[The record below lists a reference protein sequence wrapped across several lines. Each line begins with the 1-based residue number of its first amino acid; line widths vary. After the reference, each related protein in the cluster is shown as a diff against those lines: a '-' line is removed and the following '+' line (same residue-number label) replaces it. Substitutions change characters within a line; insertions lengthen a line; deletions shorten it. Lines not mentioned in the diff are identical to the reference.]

1 MLNKDQYNQEEYN
14 DYYQQEIR
22 GAETSGS
29 MEEESSGKKGIF
41 ILLGLIVLA
50 VAGYFGYTSMNK
62 STADSSTDETLV
74 VQKEVEEPAKTI
86 QAVEEKSTTKQEP
99 IKETPAKVESVVKP
113 VEKEVVTPEPI
124 KAVETV
130 KEKTAES
137 KDTEVAHVA
146 DNVQKAMGAEQK
158 MSPEEIA
165 KVVQMVMSQM
175 NNKQEAETK
184 TEAVVA
190 ENTTKKEETTSAL
203 DTDLMSAL
211 SGIDTD
217 SVNDEDKKLEDAL
230 NNINETTKDKNI
242 KSDDKAVDTYNK
254 VKVSEN
260 TGDDELSKL
269 SSQISSLISDKTTS
283 DQTNNSKEEKT
294 YTESLKQEVVT
305 RKNEMRIIVVR
316 KGDTLG
322 KIAKRAY
329 GNVMEYRKIY
339 KANPDILKRPD
350 RIYIGQKLRI
360 PK

>member
-29 MEEESSGKKGIF
+29 IEEESSSKRGIF
-41 ILLGLIVLA
+41 ILLGLIILA
-50 VAGYFGYTSMNK
+50 VAGYFGYTTMNV
-62 STADSSTDETLV
+62 STEDCTTDETLMV
-74 VQKEVEEPAKTI
+74 KKEVEEPAKTI
-86 QAVEEKSTTKQEP
+86 QAVKEEPTTIKQEP
-99 IKETPAKVESVVKP
+99 IKETPAKVESVKP
-113 VEKEVVTPEPI
+113 VEKEELVAPEPI

-130 KEKTAES
+130 KEETTQS
-137 KDTEVAHVA
+137 KNSEVADVA
-146 DNVQKAMGAEQK
+146 DNVQKAMGTEQK

-175 NNKQEAETK
+175 NTK
-184 TEAVVA
+184 PQAVA
-190 ENTTKKEETTSAL
+190 ESTTKKEETTSAL

-211 SGIDTD
+211 SETNTD
-217 SVNDEDKKLEDAL
+217 SLNDEDEDKKLEDAL
-230 NNINETTKDKNI
+230 NNINETTKDTKI
-242 KSDDKAVDTYNK
+242 KSDDKTVDTYNK

-260 TGDDELSKL
+260 TGVDELSKL

>member
-29 MEEESSGKKGIF
+29 TEEESSKKGGIL

-50 VAGYFGYTSMNK
+50 VAGYFGYKTLNTSA
-62 STADSSTDETLV
+62 ADCTMDETLV
-74 VQKEVEEPAKTI
+74 VQKEVEEPAQTI
-86 QAVEEKSTTKQEP
+86 QTVDEEPAKA
-99 IKETPAKVESVVKP
+99 KETIQTVEKELKKP
-113 VEKEVVTPEPI
+113 VEAI
-124 KAVETV
+124 QTV
-130 KEKTAES
+130 KEET
-137 KDTEVAHVA
+137 DTPKNDEIAQVS
-146 DNVQKAMGAEQK
+146 DNVKKAIGSEQK

-175 NNKQEAETK
+175 KNSKTEVSNKSETKQEES
-184 TEAVVA
+184 
-190 ENTTKKEETTSAL
+190 TSSL
-203 DTDLMSAL
+203 NNELMSELSDTDA
-211 SGIDTD
+211 D
-217 SVNDEDKKLEDAL
+217 SVNDEDKQLEDAL
-230 NNINETTKDKNI
+230 NNINEKTKDTSI

-254 VKVSEN
+254 IKVSQN

-269 SSQISSLISDKTTS
+269 SSQISSLISDKSTS
-283 DQTNNSKEEKT
+283 EQTNNSKEEV

-305 RKNEMRIIVVR
+305 RKNEMRIIVVK

-339 KANPDILKRPD
+339 KANPDMLKRPD

>member
-1 MLNKDQYNQEEYN
+1 MLNKDEYNQDEYN

-29 MEEESSGKKGIF
+29 KEEKPSRKSGIF

-50 VAGYFGYTSMNK
+50 VAGYFGYTNMNK
-62 STADSSTDETLV
+62 STTNLTKDENLV
-74 VQKEVEEPAKTI
+74 VQKEVKEPSQTV
-86 QAVEEKSTTKQEP
+86 Q
-99 IKETPAKVESVVKP
+99 
-113 VEKEVVTPEPI
+113 
-124 KAVETV
+124 TV
-130 KEKTAES
+130 KEETNTPKNN
-137 KDTEVAHVA
+137 KVAQVA
-146 DNVQKAMGAEQK
+146 DNVQKAMGSEEK

-165 KVVQMVMSQM
+165 KIVQMVMSQM
-175 NNKQEAETK
+175 KTK
-184 TEAVVA
+184 PEVA
-190 ENTTKKEETTSAL
+190 QSITKEKEKKEEEKNTSKV
-203 DTDLMSAL
+203 DTELMSTL
-211 SGIDTD
+211 SGTDTD
-217 SVNDEDKKLEDAL
+217 SINDEDKKLEDAL
-230 NNINETTKDKNI
+230 NNINETTKDKSI

-260 TGDDELSKL
+260 RGDDELSKL
-269 SSQISSLISDKTTS
+269 SSQISSLISDKPS
-283 DQTNNSKEEKT
+283 SNQTDNSKEEKT

-305 RKNEMRIIVVR
+305 RKNEMRIIIVR

>member
-1 MLNKDQYNQEEYN
+1 MLNKDQYNQDEYN

-22 GAETSGS
+22 GAETNSS
-29 MEEESSGKKGIF
+29 SSEEESSGKGGIL

-62 STADSSTDETLV
+62 STADATTDETLV

-86 QAVEEKSTTKQEP
+86 QAVEEEPTTKQEP

-113 VEKEVVTPEPI
+113 VEKEVVAPEPV
-124 KAVETV
+124 KAIETV
-130 KEKTAES
+130 KEETAES
-137 KDTEVAHVA
+137 KDTEVAQVA
-146 DNVQKAMGAEQK
+146 DSVQKAMGAEQK

-175 NNKQEAETK
+175 NTK
-184 TEAVVA
+184 PEEVA
-190 ENTTKKEETTSAL
+190 ESTSKKEETTSAL
-203 DTDLMSAL
+203 DTELMSAL
-211 SGIDTD
+211 SGTDTD

-230 NNINETTKDKNI
+230 NNINETTKDTSI

>member
-1 MLNKDQYNQEEYN
+1 MLNKDQYNQDEYN

-22 GAETSGS
+22 GAETNSS
-29 MEEESSGKKGIF
+29 SEEESSGKGGIL

-50 VAGYFGYTSMNK
+50 VAGYFGYTTMNS
-62 STADSSTDETLV
+62 STTDSTTDETLV
-74 VQKEVEEPAKTI
+74 VQKEVEQPAQTIQTVEEAPAK
-86 QAVEEKSTTKQEP
+86 A
-99 IKETPAKVESVVKP
+99 KETVQTVEKEVKP
-113 VEKEVVTPEPI
+113 VETVQ
-124 KAVETV
+124 TV
-130 KEKTAES
+130 KEETETPKN
-137 KDTEVAHVA
+137 DEVAQVA
-146 DNVQKAMGAEQK
+146 DSVQKAMGAEQK

-175 NNKQEAETK
+175 NTK
-184 TEAVVA
+184 PEVA
-190 ENTTKKEETTSAL
+190 QSTSKKEEPTSAL
-203 DTDLMSAL
+203 NTELMSAL
-211 SGIDTD
+211 SGTDTD
-217 SVNDEDKKLEDAL
+217 SVNDEDQKLEDAL
-230 NNINETTKDKNI
+230 NNINETTKDTSI

-269 SSQISSLISDKTTS
+269 SSQISSLISDKSTS

-305 RKNEMRIIVVR
+305 RTNEMRIIVVR
-316 KGDTLG
+316 RGDTLG

-350 RIYIGQKLRI
+350 RIYVGQKLRI

>member
-1 MLNKDQYNQEEYN
+1 MLNKDQYNQDEYN

-22 GAETSGS
+22 GAETNSS
-29 MEEESSGKKGIF
+29 TEEESSGKGGIL

-50 VAGYFGYTSMNK
+50 VAGYFGYNAMNK
-62 STADSSTDETLV
+62 STTDSATDETLV
-74 VQKEVEEPAKTI
+74 VQKEVEQPAQTI
-86 QAVEEKSTTKQEP
+86 QALEEEPKKVEEAVQTIE
-99 IKETPAKVESVVKP
+99 KEEVKKEVVAKP
-113 VEKEVVTPEPI
+113 VETVQTVTKETTATP
-124 KAVETV
+124 KN
-130 KEKTAES
+130 
-137 KDTEVAHVA
+137 DEVAQVA
-146 DNVQKAMGAEQK
+146 DSVQKAMGTEQK
-158 MSPEEIA
+158 MSPEAIA

-175 NNKQEAETK
+175 GTK
-184 TEAVVA
+184 PEVTQ
-190 ENTTKKEETTSAL
+190 ENTTKKEDSTSAL
-203 DTDLMSAL
+203 DTELMSAL
-211 SGIDTD
+211 SGTDTD
-217 SVNDEDKKLEDAL
+217 SVDDEDQKLEDAL
-230 NNINETTKDKNI
+230 NNINETTKDTSI

-322 KIAKRAY
+322 RIAKRAY

-339 KANPDILKRPD
+339 QANPDILKRPD
-350 RIYIGQKLRI
+350 RIYVGQKLRI

>member
-22 GAETSGS
+22 GAEINPSS
-29 MEEESSGKKGIF
+29 EEESSGKGRIL
-41 ILLGLIVLA
+41 ILLGLIVVA
-50 VAGYFGYTSMNK
+50 VAGYFGYTSING
-62 STADSSTDETLV
+62 STKDSAIDETLV
-74 VQKEVEEPAKTI
+74 VQKEVKEPTKTI
-86 QAVEEKSTTKQEP
+86 QVVEAEPEKKEEK
-99 IKETPAKVESVVKP
+99 IES
-113 VEKEVVTPEPI
+113 VEKEVKPAETTQSVEKEVKAKEETNTPQNNEVTENVK
-124 KAVETV
+124 KAI
-130 KEKTAES
+130 
-137 KDTEVAHVA
+137 
-146 DNVQKAMGAEQK
+146 GIEQK

-175 NNKQEAETK
+175 NNKSKVTQDK
-184 TEAVVA
+184 
-190 ENTTKKEETTSAL
+190 TTKEEPTSASN
-203 DTDLMSAL
+203 TELMSAL
-211 SGIDTD
+211 STTDTD
-217 SVNDEDKKLEDAL
+217 SVNDEEQQLENAL
-230 NNINETTKDKNI
+230 NNINEKTKDTSIKN
-242 KSDDKAVDTYNK
+242 DDEVVDTYNK
-254 VKVSEN
+254 IKVSEN

-269 SSQISSLISDKTTS
+269 SSQISSLISDKSTS
-283 DQTNNSKEEKT
+283 NQTNNSKEEET

-305 RKNEMRIIVVR
+305 RKNEMRIIIVR

>member
-1 MLNKDQYNQEEYN
+1 MLNKDQYNQDEYN

-22 GAETSGS
+22 GAETNSS
-29 MEEESSGKKGIF
+29 SSEEESSGKGGIL

-50 VAGYFGYTSMNK
+50 VAGYFGYTNMNK
-62 STADSSTDETLV
+62 TTAESTTDETLV

-86 QAVEEKSTTKQEP
+86 QAVGEESTTKQDA
-99 IKETPAKVESVVKP
+99 IKEAPAKVEEPVVKP
-113 VEKEVVTPEPI
+113 IEKEVVPPQP
-124 KAVETV
+124 VETENN
-130 KEKTAES
+130 KN
-137 KDTEVAHVA
+137 TEVAEVA
-146 DNVQKAMGAEQK
+146 ESVQKAIGAEEK

-165 KVVQMVMSQM
+165 KVVQMVMSQI
-175 NNKQEAETK
+175 NTKQGE
-184 TEAVVA
+184 VA
-190 ENTTKKEETTSAL
+190 QQSTTKKEKTTSAL
-203 DTDLMSAL
+203 DTELMSEL
-211 SGIDTD
+211 SGTDTD
-217 SVNDEDKKLEDAL
+217 SVNDEDQKLEDAL
-230 NNINETTKDKNI
+230 NNINETTKDTSIKN
-242 KSDDKAVDTYNK
+242 DDKAVDTYNK
-254 VKVSEN
+254 VKVSGN

-269 SSQISSLISDKTTS
+269 SSQISNLISDKTTS
-283 DQTNNSKEEKT
+283 DQTNNSKEEET
-294 YTESLKQEVVT
+294 YTKSLKEEVVT

>member
-1 MLNKDQYNQEEYN
+1 MLNKDQYNQDEYN

-22 GAETSGS
+22 GAETHSS
-29 MEEESSGKKGIF
+29 KEEESSGKGGIL

-50 VAGYFGYTSMNK
+50 VAGYFGYKTMN
-62 STADSSTDETLV
+62 SSATDETIV
-74 VQKEVEEPAKTI
+74 VQKEVEQPAQTI
-86 QAVEEKSTTKQEP
+86 QTVEEEP
-99 IKETPAKVESVVKP
+99 VKAKEPVQT
-113 VEKEVVTPEPI
+113 VEKEVKPLEAVQTIKEETVTP
-124 KAVETV
+124 KN
-130 KEKTAES
+130 
-137 KDTEVAHVA
+137 DEVAQVA
-146 DNVQKAMGAEQK
+146 DNVQKAMGAEDK

-175 NNKQEAETK
+175 NTK
-184 TEAVVA
+184 PK
-190 ENTTKKEETTSAL
+190 ENQGTTKKEDATSAQ
-203 DTDLMSAL
+203 DTELMSKL
-211 SGIDTD
+211 SGTDTD
-217 SVNDEDKKLEDAL
+217 SVGDEDKKLEDAL
-230 NNINETTKDKNI
+230 NNINETTKDTTV

-260 TGDDELSKL
+260 TGDDELSQL
-269 SSQISSLISDKTTS
+269 SSQISSLISDKSTS

-322 KIAKRAY
+322 RIAKRAY

-350 RIYIGQKLRI
+350 RIYVGQKLRI

>member
-1 MLNKDQYNQEEYN
+1 MLNKDQYNQDEYN

-22 GAETSGS
+22 GAETSGLA
-29 MEEESSGKKGIF
+29 EEESSGKGGILV
-41 ILLGLIVLA
+41 LLGLIVLA
-50 VAGYFGYTSMNK
+50 VAGYFGYTTMNN
-62 STADSSTDETLV
+62 STTDETLV
-74 VQKEVEEPAKTI
+74 VQKEVEAPAQTI
-86 QAVEEKSTTKQEP
+86 QTVEEEP
-99 IKETPAKVESVVKP
+99 KKVEETVP
-113 VEKEVVTPEPI
+113 AVEKEVVAKP
-124 KAVETV
+124 VETV
-130 KEKTAES
+130 QTVTEETATPKNDEI
-137 KDTEVAHVA
+137 AQVA
-146 DNVQKAMGAEQK
+146 DNVKKAMGAEQK

-175 NNKQEAETK
+175 NTK
-184 TEAVVA
+184 PEVA
-190 ENTTKKEETTSAL
+190 QSSTTKEEEPTSAL
-203 DTDLMSAL
+203 NTELMSAL
-211 SGIDTD
+211 SGTDTD
-217 SVNDEDKKLEDAL
+217 SVNDEDQKLEDAL
-230 NNINETTKDKNI
+230 NNINETTKDTSI

-269 SSQISSLISDKTTS
+269 SSQISSLISDKSTS

-305 RKNEMRIIVVR
+305 RTNEMRIIVVR

-322 KIAKRAY
+322 RIAKRAY